1 MRTKTLLLT
10 AVLSAAGVASSL
22 AQVTVY
28 SVNAVGYVNRT
39 FDKAGFYII
48 ANPLNSGNNQVGT
61 VIPNAPDSTVIY
73 RFNASS
79 GFSEAITYVAGAGW
93 FNSTGAATDV
103 LAPGEAVFMGL
114 PVGATYPVT
123 MTFVGEV
130 PQGNLTNPVTITGNK
145 LSLIASQ
152 VPVSAGL
159 STAIMNFPAADNDT
173 IYFFDGPTQK
183 YLDAITY
190 AAGAGWFDS
199 SGAKDPTPAVGEG
212 FFLVSGASANRT
224 WTRTFTVNVP

>member
-1 MRTKTLLLT
+1 
-10 AVLSAAGVASSL
+10 
-22 AQVTVY
+22 
-28 SVNAVGYVNRT
+28 
-39 FDKAGFYII
+39 
-48 ANPLNSGNNQVGT
+48 
-61 VIPNAPDSTVIY
+61 
-73 RFNASS
+73 
-79 GFSEAITYVAGAGW
+79 
-93 FNSTGAATDV
+93 
-103 LAPGEAVFMGL
+103 
-114 PVGATYPVT
+114 VT